1 MLSPPE
7 MLIKQLYHSYRHTAD
22 IDRKGLFFSPTC
34 MQICRPIPSYA
45 ATSRAGIVKY
55 LKDAQ
60 VGDVPVANTSESSEE
75 VREAKKNETTI
86 KRKPVA
92 TVQQQAGK
100 NEAPESSCIEKPK
113 SRGVYTIRP
122 LHAAEQEF
130 SVNTITAS
138 VGLTPA
144 QLIQRSKDED
154 WIGMR
159 VDLWTDGAPDE
170 GLLVKVQYWWR
181 KEDAKP
187 GEALEGDEKGK
198 GWRQCLHDIMYL
210 GPKDGSEGEEGLEV
224 LE

>member
-7 MLIKQLYHSYRHTAD
+7 ILIKQLYHSYRHTAD

-45 ATSRAGIVKY
+45 ATSRTGIVKY

-60 VGDVPVANTSESSEE
+60 VGEVPVANASEPSE
-75 VREAKKNETTI
+75 
-86 KRKPVA
+86 
-92 TVQQQAGK
+92 
-100 NEAPESSCIEKPK
+100 EKPK

-122 LHAAEQEF
+122 LHAAEHEF
-130 SVNTITAS
+130 SVSTITAS
-138 VGLTPA
+138 VGLKPA
-144 QLIQRSKDED
+144 QLLQKSKDEA

-181 KEDAKP
+181 KEAVKA
-187 GEALEGDEKGK
+187 GETIEGDEKGK